1 MQPLRCG
8 CPHLGKLIMLRFFF
22 IMLLVVISDQL
33 TKLWIVENFALH
45 DSVPVIPGFFNLVL
59 VHNTGAAFGMLSNL
73 PPLWRQVFFV
83 SVAAVAV
90 TVLTV
95 MQRRLG
101 GQQPLYAVSFGLI
114 SGGAVGNVIDRL
126 LYSAVVD
133 FLDFYAGSTHWP
145 AFNVAD
151 SGITVGVGLF
161 LLVQLLEE
169 REKKKNGRDKVSS

>member
-1 MQPLRCG
+1 
-8 CPHLGKLIMLRFFF
+8 MLRFLL

-59 VHNTGAAFGMLSNL
+59 VHNTGAAFGMLSDL
-73 PPLWRQVFFV
+73 PLLWRQVFFV

-90 TVLTV
+90 TVLAI

-126 LYSAVVD
+126 RQGSVID
-133 FLDFYAGSTHWP
+133 FLDFYIKDHHWP

-151 SGITVGVGLF
+151 SGITVGVCLF
-161 LLVQLLEE
+161 LLVQLWEE
-169 REKKKNGRDKVSS
+169 RKEKRKQQAA